1 MNLHSA
7 CFPFVALEVAV
18 QELRLTRGRR
28 GPRVEDSQWWVE
40 MKAAGARWK
49 GKTRVEKT
57 HRLGESH
64 FQRWELKVRRR
75 DRLAEGHCPCQYQ
88 IVLSDPLLADGC
100 RTAHKSQTDR

>member
-1 MNLHSA
+1 
-7 CFPFVALEVAV
+7 
-18 QELRLTRGRR
+18 
-28 GPRVEDSQWWVE
+28 

-64 FQRWELKVRRR
+64 FRLWELKVRRR
-75 DRLAEGHCPCQYQ
+75 DRLAEGHCSCQYQ

-100 RTAHKSQTDR
+100 RSVHKSQTDQGLHMNIVNK